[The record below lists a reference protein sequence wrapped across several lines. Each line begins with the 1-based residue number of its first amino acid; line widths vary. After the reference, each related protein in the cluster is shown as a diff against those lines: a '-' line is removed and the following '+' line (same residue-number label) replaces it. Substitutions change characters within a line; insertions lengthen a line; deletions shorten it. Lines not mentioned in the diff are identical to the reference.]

1 MTDRPDP
8 TSAAVTRPRRNFR
21 GLSLAERQAQRREL
35 LLKAA
40 LELYGTQGFF
50 AVTVRDICLQAGLT
64 ERYFY
69 ESFKNS
75 EMLFEALYNQQIALL
90 EAQVLTAFS
99 NAVPEP
105 AQWIDALLRAFLSA
119 LKADPRVA
127 RIVFIDSTFMREV
140 HGSAIDAVKRFDLL
154 TRQVL
159 AVVLPSLKAQ
169 PALLSLMASGLN
181 GFVMQLMVRWVLT
194 DYQDRE
200 EDILRVC
207 SLAFIGTY
215 EHLRQLPER

>member
-1 MTDRPDP
+1 MKLRNTLISIPAQGAWLDGLLAHAPD
-8 TSAAVTRPRRNFR
+8 VR
-21 GLSLAERQAQRREL
+21 GLAILPQSSGHP
-35 LLKAA
+35 A
-40 LELYGTQGFF
+40 LDSGPRPVDVALQSRGF
-50 AVTVRDICLQAGLT
+50 AT
-64 ERYFY
+64 
-69 ESFKNS
+69 
-75 EMLFEALYNQQIALL
+75 
-90 EAQVLTAFS
+90 
-99 NAVPEP
+99 
-105 AQWIDALLRAFLSA
+105 LR
-119 LKADPRVA
+119 V
-127 RIVFIDSTFMREV
+127 
-140 HGSAIDAVKRFDLL
+140 DLL

-215 EHLRQLPER
+215 EHLRQLPEL